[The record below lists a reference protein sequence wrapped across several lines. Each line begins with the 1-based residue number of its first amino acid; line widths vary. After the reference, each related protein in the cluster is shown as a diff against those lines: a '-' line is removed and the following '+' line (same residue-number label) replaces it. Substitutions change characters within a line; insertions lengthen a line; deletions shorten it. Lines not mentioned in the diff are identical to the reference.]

1 MSGIRDVAGTW
12 PEKDSLQREPEEQI
26 LDTGLNAQPT
36 VCTTCSCPRSHLEAP
51 PLWTAP
57 PCALGPGPSL
67 PARRTC
73 GALSGPLGVLSF
85 VFGRWLWRTVG
96 FSVSGASLS
105 LLFVLP
111 IRELPLRLSRA
122 LVNIEIAS
130 MLPRSQEREGGF
142 SFPSPPPTLQ
152 GGPAHDSSALSQGR
166 PSCSRAAALPHTTNN
181 FEDRGRR
188 GPSRLAQSYLLSLA
202 VGTSP

>member
-1 MSGIRDVAGTW
+1 MD
-12 PEKDSLQREPEEQI
+12 
-26 LDTGLNAQPT
+26 
-36 VCTTCSCPRSHLEAP
+36 CPAP
-51 PLWTAP
+51 PPWDQDP
-57 PCALGPGPSL
+57 PVS
-67 PARRTC
+67 ARRTC
-73 GALSGPLGVLSF
+73 GALGGLLGALSF

-96 FSVSGASLS
+96 FSVGASLS

-111 IRELPLRLSRA
+111 IGELPLRLSRA

-142 SFPSPPPTLQ
+142 SFPSPPLTLRS
-152 GGPAHDSSALSQGR
+152 GPAHDSGALSQGR
-166 PSCSRAAALPHTTNN
+166 PSCSGAATLPHTTNN

-202 VGTSP
+202 AGTSP

>member
-1 MSGIRDVAGTW
+1 M
-12 PEKDSLQREPEEQI
+12 
-26 LDTGLNAQPT
+26 
-36 VCTTCSCPRSHLEAP
+36 PRLWSVPPAP
-51 PLWTAP
+51 PPWRNHHRVLPCP
-57 PCALGPGPSL
+57 PPPALGPGPPL
-67 PARRTC
+67 PVRCTC
-73 GALSGPLGVLSF
+73 RALGRPLGVLSF

-96 FSVSGASLS
+96 FSVNGALLS

-111 IRELPLRLSRA
+111 VGELPLRLSRA

-142 SFPSPPPTLQ
+142 SFPSPPLTLQ
-152 GGPAHDSSALSQGR
+152 GGPAHDSGALSQGR
-166 PSCSRAAALPHTTNN
+166 PSCSRAATLPHTTNN

-202 VGTSP
+202 AGTSP